1 MSTIGEQMSKDERQK
16 DRQSRIAQREAIERR
31 LRRESWAIAGA
42 IVGGVVVVGAAA
54 LGLLWVAIKVVRLA
68 WGS

>member
-1 MSTIGEQMSKDERQK
+1 MSTIGEQMEKDERQK

>member
-1 MSTIGEQMSKDERQK
+1 MNTIGEQMSKDERQK

>member
-1 MSTIGEQMSKDERQK
+1 MRTIGGQMAKDERQK

>member
-1 MSTIGEQMSKDERQK
+1 MSTIGEQMAKDERQK